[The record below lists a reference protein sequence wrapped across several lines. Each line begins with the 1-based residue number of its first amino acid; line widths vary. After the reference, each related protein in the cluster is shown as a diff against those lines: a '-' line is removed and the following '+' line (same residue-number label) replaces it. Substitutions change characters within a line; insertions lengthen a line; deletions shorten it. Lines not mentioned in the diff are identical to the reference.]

1 MVHRLGYRFRLH
13 KHDLPGTPDLVLPR
27 HRAVIFVNGCF
38 WHWHPDPNC
47 PIAGL
52 PKSNLE
58 YWTPKLERT
67 RVHDQQNVASLQA
80 IHWRVLVIW
89 ECELKSPEDV
99 LAQIHE
105 FLSANHDPK
114 RSYQTELAEGEMAD
128 KDTTKSKPK
137 FSDAASRSHKQV
149 VSLIGTSRPPPQV
162 PLEQPQDQMRTR
174 CLSLEAL
181 SYWAY
186 ARSDTTT

>member
-1 MVHRLGYRFRLH
+1 MKPEMAVRSMVHRLGYRFRLH

-47 PIAGL
+47 PITGL

-67 RVHDQQNVASLQA
+67 RVRDQQNVASLQA

-105 FLSANHDPK
+105 FLSLTTTQKEAIK
-114 RSYQTELAEGEMAD
+114 RNWQKG
-128 KDTTKSKPK
+128 KW
-137 FSDAASRSHKQV
+137 
-149 VSLIGTSRPPPQV
+149 
-162 PLEQPQDQMRTR
+162 RTR
-174 CLSLEAL
+174 TQRNPNPSFQTQLPVPTN
-181 SYWAY
+181 
-186 ARSDTTT
+186 RSSRL